1 MTSIFVMKPGFVA
14 QPKLISRSLAV
25 QACVNGEWGM
35 TKVEFIQLPDGCIK
49 LQAVDAETLIAKGG
63 HSIISDVDYDL
74 MPYDEEEMA
83 KAALKL
89 CGYGLAE
96 SD

>member
-14 QPKLISRSLAV
+14 QPKLIRRTLAV

-35 TKVEFIQLPDGCIK
+35 TKVEFIQLPDGRIK
-49 LQAVDAETLIAKGG
+49 LQAVDAETLMVKGG

-83 KAALKL
+83 KTALKL
-89 CGYGLAE
+89 CDYGLAG

>member
-1 MTSIFVMKPGFVA
+1 MT
-14 QPKLISRSLAV
+14 
-25 QACVNGEWGM
+25 N
-35 TKVEFIQLPDGCIK
+35 VEFIQLPDGRIK
-49 LQAVDAETLIAKGG
+49 LQAVDAETLMVKGG

-74 MPYDEEEMA
+74 MPCDEEEMA

-96 SD
+96 SN